1 MDDKNSQSDSLI
13 ANDKD
18 KDSQEE
24 TNEVH
29 LSNKIDIVEVV
40 ASANKMPIVN
50 EHIQDSSLSARSS
63 RLSAS
68 SYEQ

>member
-1 MDDKNSQSDSLI
+1 MDDKNSHSDSLI

-24 TNEVH
+24 TNQVN

-50 EHIQDSSLSARSS
+50 EHIQDSSLSVS
-63 RLSAS
+63 
-68 SYEQ
+68 